1 MMPWRNHPTTSRRPL
16 SPAGEAFR
24 IESQKS
30 QGEGPGVRRPSFV
43 PPFAPARPSGPLSP
57 AGEAFRIES
66 QASQGSGPGVRAPSP
81 VVDIDN
87 EAAARAAARAAAAR
101 AAARGAGSIVDLD
114 NEAAARAAAR
124 AAAGTPVLPD
134 TEYVG
139 TPYRA
144 PVPGAPPT
152 PDPTPDPTPP
162 PTPPPGP
169 AGGST
174 ANWQQLFDEQRA
186 AAERSRQNLNREYE
200 TRRNELRSQYQLTE
214 TDEERAQL
222 AFLMAELDAAT
233 QRADEAIAAGYANAV
248 QNIQTLGVRA
258 GSAADAE
265 AQAIQQMFL
274 TSGERF
280 GGMVE
285 DVRQQTG
292 LQAGLAGTAFGPA
305 EDFMGLLSSDAA
317 REAAL
322 SQRMGGII
330 SEEMTDAERRMA
342 FQQASQQGDLQRQAA
357 SSGAQTRADQQAAVA
372 NRIAQERR
380 DLANNVRQLQS
391 TYATLG
397 ASFDQAEIASF
408 GEQAALS
415 QAESLFL
422 QNIASQERTAAA
434 NRAAQMSQLE
444 AQWAREDDSRPDWQT
459 DELAAASF
467 RWGQMT
473 DLDKSRPGAFEN
485 VFGGL
490 IPGVESRGAPSLP
503 GRPDP
508 SSPGESPTGP
518 QPKPLV
524 EITDEEFEAEAAR
537 RAARG
542 QAAAS
547 RQQIEDS
554 YRTRKAWEDANLIPE
569 GTADIQRQQDIEKH
583 EAQYGPW

>member
-30 QGEGPGVRRPSFV
+30 QGAGPGVRRPTFV

-87 EAAARAAARAAAAR
+87 EAAARAAAAR

-144 PVPGAPPT
+144 PVPAAPG
-152 PDPTPDPTPP
+152 DPVPRPGDPVPR
-162 PTPPPGP
+162 PGNP
-169 AGGST
+169 AGGPGGST

-200 TRRNELRSQYQLTE
+200 TRRNELRSEYQLTE

-233 QRADEAIAAGYANAV
+233 RRADEAIAAGYANAV

-280 GGMVE
+280 GGMIE

-357 SSGAQTRADQQAAVA
+357 SSGAQTRADQQAAVT

-380 DLANNVRQLQS
+380 DLAKNVRQLQS

-397 ASFDQAEIASF
+397 ASFDQAEITSF

-422 QNIASQERTAAA
+422 QNLASQERTSAA
-434 NRAAQMSQLE
+434 NRAAQRSQLE
-444 AQWAREDDSRPDWQT
+444 AQWAREDARRPDWQT
-459 DELAAASF
+459 DELAAATF
-467 RWGQMT
+467 RWGQMS

-490 IPGVESRGAPSLP
+490 IPGVDPRGAPSLP
-503 GRPDP
+503 GRPLPDHLAEP
-508 SSPGESPTGP
+508 PTGP
-518 QPKPLV
+518 PPKPLV
-524 EITDEEFEAEAAR
+524 EITDAELEAEAAR

-542 QAAAS
+542 QEAAS
-547 RQQIEDS
+547 RKQIEDS
-554 YRTRKAWEDANLIPE
+554 YRTQKAWEAANLVPE
-569 GTADIQRQQDIEKH
+569 GTADRQRQQNIEKH